1 MLATTTRVEYQ
12 DQRGPSGAGG
22 ASRSVQTYN
31 KRRFEDDKPI
41 TSQDTNVLDK
51 ILKSLN
57 DLKSEVG
64 FIKKH
69 VVPDQPRQTETQA
82 PKKFGNKGTESTKRP
97 AKFAGMA
104 RESNTFVPKPLV
116 SRTMTTIDDSDSEQ
130 SAFMAMTV
138 VKQPTAQNNFRIMT

>member
-1 MLATTTRVEYQ
+1 MQV
-12 DQRGPSGAGG
+12 
-22 ASRSVQTYN
+22 YN

-69 VVPDQPRQTETQA
+69 VVPDHPRQTETQA
-82 PKKFGNKGTESTKRP
+82 TKKFGNKGAESTRR
-97 AKFAGMA
+97 AANFAGVV
-104 RESNTFVPKPLV
+104 RESNTFAPRPLV
-116 SRTMTTIDDSDSEQ
+116 SRTLTTIDDSDSKQ
-130 SAFMAMTV
+130 SAFMTMTV
-138 VKQPTAQNNFRIMT
+138 VQQPTAQNNFRIMTLQYNNSVLGGHCIRSAVPWSRI